1 MDVHI
6 GINQILA
13 LGWLVSLIVV
23 HFVSA
28 AYGKRIGMKGGTIK
42 DSTINAAEDVTGN
55 AIAKLEEEIKAL
67 KEKS

>member
-13 LGWLVSLIVV
+13 VLGLVSIIVAL
-23 HFVSA
+23 FVGA
-28 AYGKRIGMKGGTIK
+28 AWGKRIGMKGGTIK
-42 DSTINAAEDVTGN
+42 GSTINAAEDVTGN
-55 AIAKLEEEIKAL
+55 AIAKLEAEIKAL